1 MALLTTPVDT
11 NRGTTGIQ
19 LPPQLSSEIWAG
31 AQEESAVMRLAQP
44 IALPGSGITI
54 PVITGDASADWTAE
68 TAEKPV
74 SKSTFGAKA
83 MTPYKLAVI
92 ELFSNEFRRDL
103 NALYAELVRRLPAA
117 IGKKFDETVFN
128 GTAPGS
134 NFDVLTGSTAV
145 AIGGT
150 GTYGKLVT
158 ALETIATTDAEL
170 TKYRREYV
178 GFIFQQYNL
187 MPNLTA
193 IENVQFIAEL
203 VKYPMSPKEAIA
215 KVKLSDRENNYPG
228 QLSGGQQQ
236 RVSIA
241 RAIVKNPKLILAD
254 EPTAALDYTT
264 SIEVLSVIEDIV
276 KNQGVT
282 VMMVTHNSEIA
293 KMADRVVKLRN
304 GKIASIKRN
313 LHPLHAEELVW

>member
-74 SKSTFGAKA
+74 SNSTFSAKA

-170 TKYRREYV
+170 TGWAISPQAEALLLKATDGNDRPLFIPNANDDRAINNLLGARVERSRRVFKAGTPNVIGFAGDWSQARYGVVDGINIAISEEATINTGTELVNTWQRNMFAVRVEAEV
-178 GFIFQQYNL
+178 GFVVRNAAAF
-187 MPNLTA
+187 
-193 IENVQFIAEL
+193 
-203 VKYPMSPKEAIA
+203 
-215 KVKLSDRENNYPG
+215 VKLTD
-228 QLSGGQQQ
+228 
-236 RVSIA
+236 
-241 RAIVKNPKLILAD
+241 
-254 EPTAALDYTT
+254 
-264 SIEVLSVIEDIV
+264 
-276 KNQGVT
+276 
-282 VMMVTHNSEIA
+282 
-293 KMADRVVKLRN
+293 
-304 GKIASIKRN
+304 AS
-313 LHPLHAEELVW
+313 

>member
-74 SKSTFGAKA
+74 SNSTFSAKA

-170 TKYRREYV
+170 TGWAISPQAEALLLKATDGNDRPLFIPNANDDRAINNLLGARVERSRRVFKAGTPNVIGFAGDWSQARYGVVDGINIAISEEATINTGTELVNTWQRNMFAVRVEAEV
-178 GFIFQQYNL
+178 GFVVRNTGAFVR
-187 MPNLTA
+187 LTDA
-193 IENVQFIAEL
+193 
-203 VKYPMSPKEAIA
+203 
-215 KVKLSDRENNYPG
+215 
-228 QLSGGQQQ
+228 
-236 RVSIA
+236 
-241 RAIVKNPKLILAD
+241 
-254 EPTAALDYTT
+254 T
-264 SIEVLSVIEDIV
+264 S
-276 KNQGVT
+276 
-282 VMMVTHNSEIA
+282 
-293 KMADRVVKLRN
+293 
-304 GKIASIKRN
+304 
-313 LHPLHAEELVW
+313 

>member
-1 MALLTTPVDT
+1 MALLTNPVDT

-74 SKSTFGAKA
+74 SNSTFSAKA

-170 TKYRREYV
+170 TGWAISPQAEALLLKATDGNDRPLFIPNANDDRAINNLLGARVERSRRVFKAGTPNVIGFAGDWSQARYGVVDGINIAISEEATINTGTELVNTWQRNMFAVRVEAEV
-178 GFIFQQYNL
+178 GFVVRNAAAF
-187 MPNLTA
+187 
-193 IENVQFIAEL
+193 
-203 VKYPMSPKEAIA
+203 
-215 KVKLSDRENNYPG
+215 VKLTD
-228 QLSGGQQQ
+228 
-236 RVSIA
+236 
-241 RAIVKNPKLILAD
+241 
-254 EPTAALDYTT
+254 
-264 SIEVLSVIEDIV
+264 
-276 KNQGVT
+276 
-282 VMMVTHNSEIA
+282 
-293 KMADRVVKLRN
+293 
-304 GKIASIKRN
+304 AS
-313 LHPLHAEELVW
+313 

>member
-170 TKYRREYV
+170 TGWAISPQAEALLLKATDGNNRPLFIPNANDDRAITNLLGAPVARSRRVFKAGTPNVIGFAGDWSQARYGVVDGINIAISEQATINTGTELVNTWQRNMFAVRVEAEV
-178 GFIFQQYNL
+178 GFVVRNAGAFVR
-187 MPNLTA
+187 LTDA
-193 IENVQFIAEL
+193 
-203 VKYPMSPKEAIA
+203 
-215 KVKLSDRENNYPG
+215 
-228 QLSGGQQQ
+228 
-236 RVSIA
+236 
-241 RAIVKNPKLILAD
+241 
-254 EPTAALDYTT
+254 T
-264 SIEVLSVIEDIV
+264 S
-276 KNQGVT
+276 
-282 VMMVTHNSEIA
+282 
-293 KMADRVVKLRN
+293 
-304 GKIASIKRN
+304 
-313 LHPLHAEELVW
+313 

>member
-1 MALLTTPVDT
+1 MALLTNPVDT

-44 IALPGSGITI
+44 INLPGSGITI
-54 PVITGDASADWTAE
+54 PIITGDASADWTAE

-74 SKSTFGAKA
+74 SKSTFSSKQ

-103 NALYAELVRRLPAA
+103 NALYGELVRRLPAA

-134 NFDVLTGSTAV
+134 NFDVLTAATAV

-170 TKYRREYV
+170 TGWAISPQAEALLLKATDGNNRPLFIQNANDDRAITNLLGARVERSRRVFKAGTPNVIGFAGDWTQARYGIVDGINIAISEQATINTGTELVNTWQRNMFAVRIEAEV
-178 GFIFQQYNL
+178 GFVVRNTGAFVR
-187 MPNLTA
+187 LTDA
-193 IENVQFIAEL
+193 
-203 VKYPMSPKEAIA
+203 
-215 KVKLSDRENNYPG
+215 
-228 QLSGGQQQ
+228 
-236 RVSIA
+236 
-241 RAIVKNPKLILAD
+241 
-254 EPTAALDYTT
+254 T
-264 SIEVLSVIEDIV
+264 S
-276 KNQGVT
+276 
-282 VMMVTHNSEIA
+282 
-293 KMADRVVKLRN
+293 
-304 GKIASIKRN
+304 
-313 LHPLHAEELVW
+313 